1 MMVTGGNF
9 NETLTV
15 GILCPVISAGS
26 VFYLWRDNMDTME
39 QRRNA
44 IVDFINE
51 KGNITFA
58 QLEKKFPSVSQM
70 TLRTDLKSLDEAKKI
85 VRIHGGAKSVELVLG
100 TDDYIGRRAVRN
112 VEEKESIAAKVISL
126 VKPNTTVY
134 LDSGSTTTELAKIWP
149 DQPNFIFTS
158 SMTCVVELSKLQ
170 HPTVFVLGGELN
182 RYSLSACG
190 VWAIDAV
197 KKVNFDLAVLGVTNY
212 SPDTGFSC
220 EVLMESYLKRAVLQQ
235 SAENI
240 VLMDSSKMDKKSTF
254 HICQLEEVNTVVSDQ
269 NISMDFQIQCEKA
282 GVHLL

>member
-1 MMVTGGNF
+1 VLPKTVKRFLVAGMLAINF
-9 NETLTV
+9 SW
-15 GILCPVISAGS
+15 GII
-26 VFYLWRDNMDTME
+26 MDTME

-58 QLEKKFPSVSQM
+58 QLEKRFPSVSQM

-112 VEEKESIAAKVISL
+112 VEEKENIAGKVISL
-126 VKPNTTVY
+126 IKPNTTVY

-158 SMTCVVELSKLQ
+158 SMTCVMELSKLQ
-170 HPTVFVLGGELN
+170 RPAVLVLGGELN
-182 RYSLSACG
+182 KYSLSACG

-197 KKVNFDLAVLGVTNY
+197 KTVNFDLAVLGVTNY

-235 SAENI
+235 SAESI

-269 NISMDFQIQCEKA
+269 NVSEDFRAQCEKA

>member
-1 MMVTGGNF
+1 
-9 NETLTV
+9 
-15 GILCPVISAGS
+15 
-26 VFYLWRDNMDTME
+26 MDTME

-134 LDSGSTTTELAKIWP
+134 LDSGSTTTEVAKIWP

-269 NISMDFQIQCEKA
+269 NISMDFQMQCEKA

>member
-1 MMVTGGNF
+1 
-9 NETLTV
+9 
-15 GILCPVISAGS
+15 
-26 VFYLWRDNMDTME
+26 MDTME

-51 KGNITFA
+51 KGKITFA
-58 QLEKKFPSVSQM
+58 QLEKRFSNVSQM

-112 VEEKESIAAKVISL
+112 VEEKESIAQKVISL
-126 VKPNTTVY
+126 VKPNTAVY
-134 LDSGSTTTELAKIWP
+134 LDSGSTTTALAKIWP

-158 SMTCVVELSKLQ
+158 SITCVMELSKLQ

-182 RYSLSACG
+182 KYSMSACG

-197 KKVNFDLAVLGVTNY
+197 KTVNFDLAVIGVTNY
-212 SPDTGFSC
+212 SPDKGFSC

-235 SAENI
+235 SSESI
-240 VLMDSSKMDKKSTF
+240 ILMDSSKVDKKSTF
-254 HICQLEEVNTVVSDQ
+254 HICQLEEVNMVVSDQ
-269 NISMDFQIQCEKA
+269 NISKDFLMQCEKS
-282 GVHLL
+282 GVQLL